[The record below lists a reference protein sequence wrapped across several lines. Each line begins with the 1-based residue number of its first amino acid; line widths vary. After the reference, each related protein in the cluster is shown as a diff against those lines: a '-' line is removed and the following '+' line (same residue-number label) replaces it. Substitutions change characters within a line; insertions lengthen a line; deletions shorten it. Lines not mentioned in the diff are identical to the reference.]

1 MDCGIYHMD
10 EISNSKISDMVK
22 KRGDFVIEGITVM
35 NYKETLK
42 TVEKIIEDQ
51 GMKCRVYTK
60 GRAAGM
66 IGAVIPGPTLLVGWA
81 TGIGIGVHNLA
92 TFNPDYEIAKNP
104 ATGTLSVNY
113 KH

>member
-10 EISNSKISDMVK
+10 EISNSEISNLVK

-51 GMKCRVYTK
+51 GLKCRVYTK

-66 IGAVIPGPTLLVGWA
+66 IGAAIPGPTLFVGWA

-113 KH
+113 KR

>member
-10 EISNSKISDMVK
+10 KISNSEISNMVK
-22 KRGDFVIEGITVM
+22 NRGDFVIEGITVM

-42 TVEKIIEDQ
+42 TVEKIIEGQ
-51 GMKCRVYTK
+51 GLKCRVYTK

-66 IGAVIPGPTLLVGWA
+66 IGAAIPGPTLLVGWA
-81 TGIGIGVHNLA
+81 TGIGIGAHNLA

-113 KH
+113 KR